1 MRGVFLS
8 GPEPQDAEVN
18 PLPVVFGCS
27 RTALTPLERQF
38 FKNANPFGFIL
49 FKRNCENPDQVR
61 YLIRELRQA
70 VGRDDVPVLIDQ
82 EGGRV
87 ARLQPPHWPQH
98 PAAQVF
104 GAMFEK
110 DPDWGTEAMQLYA
123 RIVANELWQLGIQIN
138 CAPVL
143 DLQIEGA
150 SLAIG
155 DRAISAKP
163 AVVAALARVWAE
175 TFLINGV
182 MPVIKH
188 LPGHG
193 RVKTDPHHV
202 LPFIDA
208 SLAELESEDF
218 VPFELLKDLPVGMN
232 SHAVFTAIDDKNPA
246 SLSPAL
252 YDIIRGRLG
261 FDGLLLSD
269 DINMKA
275 LEGSA
280 ADLAQ
285 RTLEAGADIVLHC
298 NGDLAEME
306 AIAAVL
312 EPTKGESWARW
323 LYAKN
328 MVHQPDPAYN
338 SVRDSA
344 RLDVLLGGLAY
355 DVKTGT

>member
-1 MRGVFLS
+1 LS
-8 GPEPQDAEVN
+8 DSESQIPSQN

-38 FKNANPFGFIL
+38 FKAVNPFGFIL
-49 FKRNCENPDQVR
+49 FKRNCEDPDQVR

-70 VGRDDVPVLIDQ
+70 VGRDDVPILIDE

-87 ARLQPPHWPQH
+87 SRLQPPHWPKH
-98 PAAQVF
+98 PPAQVF
-104 GAMFEK
+104 GAMYEK
-110 DPDWGTEAMQLYA
+110 DAEWGNEAMQLYA

-143 DLQIEGA
+143 DLVIEGA
-150 SLAIG
+150 SSAIG
-155 DRAISAKP
+155 DRAISRKP

-175 TFLINGV
+175 TFLNNGV

-193 RVKTDPHHV
+193 RVEKDPHNL
-202 LPFIDA
+202 LPTITA
-208 SLAELESEDF
+208 SMAELESEDF
-218 VPFELLKDLPVGMN
+218 VPFDLLKDLPLGMN
-232 SHAVFTAIDDKNPA
+232 SHAVFAAIDPNLPA
-246 SLSPAL
+246 SLSPSV
-252 YDIIRGRLG
+252 YGIIRDKLG

-275 LEGSA
+275 LVGK
-280 ADLAQ
+280 ADDLSV
-285 RTLEAGADIVLHC
+285 RILDAGADIILHC

-312 EPTKGESWARW
+312 EPTKPETWARW
-323 LYAKN
+323 EHAKT
-328 MVHQPDPAYN
+328 MVNAPDPAYN
-338 SVRDSA
+338 PYADSA
-344 RLDVLLGGLAY
+344 QLDVLLGGLAY
-355 DVKTGT
+355 DVKTTA